1 MVGGSAML
9 THLRLKNFKS
19 WKDTGDIALR
29 PITAIFGANSSGK
42 SALIQSLLMLKQTAE
57 ASDRNLTFH
66 FGGPN
71 ALVDLGDFASVVHRH
86 DRSGAVELSLG
97 WETPA
102 FRFRGKRPQATD
114 EDEQVHL
121 QFTVRADQRGGSD
134 TAVSTERMVY
144 RVGDAELGMRRQAD
158 PTEYELL
165 TQGVEK
171 QGRLGEPLEPGP
183 LQRPVKFYGF
193 PTGAYLYF
201 GGAVGTYD
209 LAFALER
216 CLQGIYYLGPLR
228 AQPRR
233 DYRWSSAQPVDVGR
247 SGELAVDAI
256 VGSRRG
262 QHSARDSRGTVN
274 ERIDLE
280 DQLSR
285 LFNEIGLLHEFR
297 VEQIADNP
305 LYQIKVR
312 QSEGGSETLITD
324 VGFGVSQILPVLVLC
339 FYAPTGS
346 TIILEQPEIH
356 LHPAVQSALG
366 DVLIAARQRRK
377 VQIIVESH
385 SEHLLRRLQRRIA
398 EEKLPESDL
407 GAYFCE
413 NDGAESK
420 LTTLE
425 LNPYGSITNWP
436 NDFFGDDFGE
446 FAAMTEA
453 AVRRRST
460 DAAG

>member
-1 MVGGSAML
+1 ML
-9 THLRLKNFKS
+9 THLHLKNFKS

-71 ALVDLGDFASVVHRH
+71 APVDLGDFESMAHQH
-86 DRSGAVELSLG
+86 DVSEPVELSLG
-97 WETPA
+97 WERVKPLDIADADQPVASSKRMA
-102 FRFRGKRPQATD
+102 FS
-114 EDEQVHL
+114 
-121 QFTVRADQRGGSD
+121 VRAGRANDSSVELEQ
-134 TAVSTERMVY
+134 MHY
-144 RVGDAELGMRRQAD
+144 RLGDAEFGMRRRPE
-158 PTEYELL
+158 PTRFNLYNSGSEFGFELNHRYPMIAGL
-165 TQGVEK
+165 S
-171 QGRLGEPLEPGP
+171 
-183 LQRPVKFYGF
+183 RPIKCYGF
-193 PTGAYLYF
+193 PDDARLFYRNATFLQ
-201 GGAVGTYD
+201 D
-209 LAFALER
+209 LTFALEER
-216 CLQGIYYLGPLR
+216 LSCVHYLGPLR
-228 AQPRR
+228 AQPQRE
-233 DYRWSSAQPVDVGR
+233 YRWSGARPTDVGR
-247 SGELAVDAI
+247 AGELAVDA
-256 VGSRRG
+256 VLGSHRTNG
-262 QHSARDSRGTVN
+262 HGSNSPSMFELALEQQVS
-274 ERIDLE
+274 DLFVE
-280 DQLSR
+280 L
-285 LFNEIGLLHEFR
+285 GLLHKFR
-297 VEQIADNP
+297 VEQIGDSP
-305 LYQIKVR
+305 LYQVKVK
-312 QSEGGSETLITD
+312 QSETSPEALITD

-339 FYAPTGS
+339 FYAPKGS
-346 TIILEQPEIH
+346 TVILEQPEIH
-356 LHPAVQSALG
+356 LHPAVQSALA

-398 EEKLPESDL
+398 EEQLPESDL

-436 NDFFGDDFGE
+436 NDFFGDEFGE